1 MSSNANR
8 TPSGV
13 PGLDELLDGGLPKGR
28 VILILGEPGA
38 GKTILA
44 SQFLYS
50 GARRYNEKG
59 VFVCLE
65 EARVHLYK
73 EMALFG
79 WNFAELERNG
89 MLSFVDATPL
99 RLLPEKVRIGDV
111 AIDRKDFSI
120 MTLSQAITREVSR
133 LRPARIAVDSITS
146 LMIQYPEIVKRR
158 TAIFELVGALVAT
171 GATCIMTSELKS
183 VGLRRSLEMEEFLAH
198 GVILLQ
204 SLRVGSSLTRMLQI
218 EKMRETACDTQ
229 PRPYRIT
236 EKGIE
241 VYPGETVFR

>member
-1 MSSNANR
+1 MSAATDR

-13 PGLDELLDGGLPKGR
+13 PGLDEMLRGGFPKGR
-28 VILILGEPGA
+28 VILVLGEPGS
-38 GKTILA
+38 GKTIFA
-44 SQFLYS
+44 SQFL
-50 GARRYNEKG
+50 ANEATMHNEKG

-65 EARVHLYK
+65 EARIHLYR

-79 WNFAELERNG
+79 WEFADLEKQGRI
-89 MLSFVDATPL
+89 SFVDATPL
-99 RLLPEKVRIGDV
+99 RLLPEKVKVGDV
-111 AIDRKDFSI
+111 AIDRKDFS
-120 MTLSQAITREVSR
+120 MMSLTQAINREVSR
-133 LRPARIAVDSITS
+133 LKPSRIAVDSITS
-146 LMIQYPEIVKRR
+146 LMLQYPDIVQRR
-158 TAIFELVGALVAT
+158 AAIFDLVGALVAT
-171 GATCIMTSELKS
+171 GATCIVTSELKS

-198 GVILLQ
+198 GVIILQ
-204 SLRVGSSLTRMLQI
+204 SLRVGSSFTRMLQI